1 MKNIEVLVLGSSNT
15 DMIIQVDHLPLPGE
29 TVLGGA
35 FTQAAGGKGAN
46 QAVAAARA
54 GAQVTFVAAVG
65 EDDLG
70 LQAIAGY
77 QQDQIDTQYIQR
89 IAGQHT
95 GVAMISVDAKG
106 ENCIA
111 VASGANACL
120 SADDVNRLSTV
131 IQQSRVLLMQL
142 ETPLEA
148 VRAAANL
155 ASTHSSTFTILNPAP
170 AQPLPDDL
178 YPLLDLITPN
188 ETEAALMTGITV
200 KDLET
205 ARQAGQQLLSKG
217 VKQVIL
223 TLGAEGALWL
233 THDQDRHISGCQVHP
248 VDTTAAGDTFN
259 GALATCLAQ
268 GMKMMEAI
276 AFANAAA
283 ALSVT
288 QLGAQPSIPRKD
300 AVIAFM
306 KGSN

>member
-1 MKNIEVLVLGSSNT
+1 MKNIEVLVLGSSNI
-15 DMIIQVDHLPLPGE
+15 DMIIKVDHLPSPGE

-148 VRAAANL
+148 VRAAAYL
-155 ASTHSSTFTILNPAP
+155 ASAHSSTFTILNPAP